1 MFGVEYE
8 EFMTDFMEEGDVES
22 ETLSWVNEILV
33 SQAIAEQE
41 GFEVTDEDYQAEAEA
56 LAVEYEYE
64 SVDDFISDYGEL
76 SVRVMIVRD
85 KAIAFLYENAQIK
98 EVSEDEYYG
107 EDEEEE
113 LSDDDTELIIE

>member
-1 MFGVEYE
+1 M
-8 EFMTDFMEEGDVES
+8 
-22 ETLSWVNEILV
+22 
-33 SQAIAEQE
+33 
-41 GFEVTDEDYQAEAEA
+41 
-56 LAVEYEYE
+56 EYEYE

-85 KAIAFLYENAQIK
+85 KAIAFLYENAQIE

-113 LSDDDTELIIE
+113 LSDDDTEVIIEEDTE